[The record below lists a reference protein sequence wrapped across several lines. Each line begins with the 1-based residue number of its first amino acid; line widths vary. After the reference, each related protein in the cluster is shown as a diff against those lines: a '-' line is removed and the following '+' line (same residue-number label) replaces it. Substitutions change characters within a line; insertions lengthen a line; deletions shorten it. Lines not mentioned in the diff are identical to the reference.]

1 MDGKKPGAL
10 PICGHYKTRGEDPAR
25 QTVWVIFRGWKKS
38 GKREGKRRQRQG
50 SKESCRRRSQ
60 ALPVYIHAQK
70 KETAPESRL
79 TYKRPGQKIT
89 PPSAGSGTHRQR
101 SGQEVRKQPRH
112 VSTCGSWRSPPD
124 IRPGDRKEPR
134 ARSRPPHNVYEAQNM
149 RGDRDGRGHNLHT
162 RRAGVCTTLFGRSPH

>member
-10 PICGHYKTRGEDPAR
+10 PICGHYKTGGEDPTR

-70 KETAPESRL
+70 KRQLRRAVSRI
-79 TYKRPGQKIT
+79 KSQGK
-89 PPSAGSGTHRQR
+89 
-101 SGQEVRKQPRH
+101 
-112 VSTCGSWRSPPD
+112 
-124 IRPGDRKEPR
+124 
-134 ARSRPPHNVYEAQNM
+134 RSRRPALMDPGRIGKDPGRKSGSNRATFPPAD
-149 RGDRDGRGHNLHT
+149 RGGV
-162 RRAGVCTTLFGRSPH
+162 RRTSVQEIEKNHALDHVRRIMFAGFKT